1 MKRKSYRFRR
11 PRIQGKNMDFIFAS
25 VSKARRSID
34 PGVSWP
40 DLKMCYKECFCNGK
54 QQIMIEQES
63 RMRAREWLHHYK
75 LGQVVGH
82 RWQSWILM
90 GTKSWRPFIKKKVE
104 NYILGF
110 NSAYQVFIAWS
121 KSCRK
126 CCACLQIVCLSVK
139 WTCSISLSYG
149 QISYRHTWWIIDRI
163 IPWRFMQGRI

>member
-1 MKRKSYRFRR
+1 MWWIDHFLLHCIFYIMKRKSYRFRR

-90 GTKSWRPFIKKKVE
+90 GTKSWRPFIKKKKRSRFVFRKKE

-126 CCACLQIVCLSVK
+126 
-139 WTCSISLSYG
+139 
-149 QISYRHTWWIIDRI
+149 
-163 IPWRFMQGRI
+163 